1 MRKGLL
7 TVMCAFACVLAI
19 ACGPG
24 REQGAVQTEDE
35 LIGGKTAGD
44 FGALMNEAAA
54 AWEQRADRKQLTTAI
69 TAWEKAID
77 TQSEGLSS
85 EQRRQKVYVA
95 YVSLARA
102 YYFLAD
108 GHIRFDADDVDD
120 VAEPMMAAHDKGTL
134 NAEKAMA
141 VYSPDF
147 RKAILYEKPMG
158 QAIGNLD
165 EGAVDAMY
173 WWSANIGKWAL
184 IKGLDEALS
193 RVDSIKATMERVMT
207 LDPDYFYRAPNRYF
221 GSFYTKL
228 PFPTGDLPQSKQ
240 NFEAAIAGAP
250 NYLATR
256 VLYAELYGIKT
267 NDKALFEAQLNAVL
281 AAPDGADPAIEAEN
295 QIEKRKAKQLL
306 DTIDDYF

>member
-1 MRKGLL
+1 MKNSVLATL
-7 TVMCAFACVLAI
+7 CACVCLLAI

-24 REQGAVQTEDE
+24 REQGAVQSEGE
-35 LIGGKTAGD
+35 LLGGKSAGD
-44 FGALMNEAAA
+44 FGALLAEADS
-54 AWEQRADRKQLTTAI
+54 AWQQRADRKQLEAAI
-69 TAWEKAID
+69 AAWEKAID
-77 TQSEGLSS
+77 TQSKGLSS
-85 EQRRQKVYVA
+85 EQRRQQVYAA

-108 GHIRFDADDVDD
+108 GHIRFDAEDVDD
-120 VAEPMMAAHDKGTL
+120 VADLMMAAHDKGSL

-141 VYSPDF
+141 VYSPEF

-158 QAIGNLD
+158 QAINNLD

-173 WWSANIGKWAL
+173 WWSSNIGKWAL

-193 RVDSIKATMERVMT
+193 RVDSIKATMDRVMA
-207 LDPDYFYRAPNRYF
+207 LNPDYFYRAPNRYF

-256 VLYAELYGIKT
+256 VLFAELYAVKT
-267 NDKALFEAQLNAVL
+267 DNKALFEEQLNTVL
-281 AAPDGADPAIEAEN
+281 AAPDNADPAIEAEN
-295 QIEKRKAKQLL
+295 QVEKHKAERLL
-306 DTIDDYF
+306 ASIDDYF